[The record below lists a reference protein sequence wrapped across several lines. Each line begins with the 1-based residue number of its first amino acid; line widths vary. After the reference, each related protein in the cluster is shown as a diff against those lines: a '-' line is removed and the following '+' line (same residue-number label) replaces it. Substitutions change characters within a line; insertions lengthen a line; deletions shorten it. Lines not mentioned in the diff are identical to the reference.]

1 MCHRVSF
8 VLACFSSF
16 LFCLLFSS
24 SLFPCCSLGMWC
36 AQSFKTLEEMT
47 EHMQVTQ
54 HYRKIVSQEQI
65 ISWRTPEAQVTQ
77 AQLNAVL
84 TCKVCD
90 EAFGSL
96 KELSYHMVKNSH
108 YKEHILRSITEG
120 GHGRRRQAR
129 ERRKK
134 SLPVRKLL
142 ELERMEIQQPH
153 HPQQQQQHH
162 HHHHRSGL
170 SNNGNSSSNNNNSS
184 SAVSKLGD
192 HRSSKSPQVE
202 NKQQASSASGQV
214 DAGRGS
220 TSESGL
226 LCTCDECGEKVEA
239 RHLMSHLK
247 SCKVRTS
254 NSLLPSDGTDLGAR
268 SPSSTSSTGRP
279 ESSGPHS
286 SQRSHSPPYCIAIT
300 TPGKKVVVKSES
312 KIKLEDADGALL
324 KDDASDSLDSPSAK
338 GANVNATATT
348 ASSSSASLSALQ
360 SLIEKSFDLK
370 VPGGKSGPGKCIGAT
385 GSGGSDF
392 DQKKVNG
399 SRCPSSNNHHSHHH
413 QHNKESNSIKGAMN
427 SCKSPLSAS
436 LSAVEKW
443 MTLAKERDAPQNH
456 LWSSSMSSSSS
467 SWLCSD
473 DEPDEAA
480 TLALAMKNKSIKSS
494 STSTSTAN
502 VIGGGDGDGDGASRA
517 SPASSI
523 GTSSRPASVPRA
535 QTASPNELN
544 ATSTG
549 GKHVVNSSKLT
560 SASSGKVKDEI
571 TNDTRNEEEE
581 RREEIEQ
588 LKRNANR
595 CLDGGSPMSP
605 SSGNNQ
611 NTTASSVVAAA
622 AAAAASSSASLSALE
637 RLIEKSFDSKKKN
650 APTGFLQRLGIDEEV
665 CPPWQPGL
673 GLSLSALPFAGQLPF
688 QPWLIP
694 KHEGRSNTSSPSKG
708 TKNGS
713 LSSSP
718 PV

>member
-1 MCHRVSF
+1 
-8 VLACFSSF
+8 
-16 LFCLLFSS
+16 
-24 SLFPCCSLGMWC
+24 MWC

-142 ELERMEIQQPH
+142 ELERMEIQQP
-153 HPQQQQQHH
+153 
-162 HHHHRSGL
+162 RI
-170 SNNGNSSSNNNNSS
+170 NSSTNLSSLSS
-184 SAVSKLGD
+184 SAVSKSD

-202 NKQQASSASGQV
+202 NKQPTSSSFTSAGGH
-214 DAGRGS
+214 DATRGS
-220 TSESGL
+220 SESGL

-239 RHLMSHLK
+239 KHLISHLR
-247 SCKVRTS
+247 SCKIRTNAS
-254 NSLLPSDGTDLGAR
+254 DATDVGAPSPT
-268 SPSSTSSTGRP
+268 STSSRP
-279 ESSGPHS
+279 GSSGPHTSRSHTESPPHSRGKSDKRNDKDFHQNQVIAAGASNINCTSASATVNCHPNKGAS
-286 SQRSHSPPYCIAIT
+286 SQN
-300 TPGKKVVVKSES
+300 
-312 KIKLEDADGALL
+312 
-324 KDDASDSLDSPSAK
+324 SLPA
-338 GANVNATATT
+338 
-348 ASSSSASLSALQ
+348 ASSSSSACLSALQ

-370 VPGGKSGPGKCIGAT
+370 VPGAPAASATATATGKSKNI
-385 GSGGSDF
+385 SDT
-392 DQKKVNG
+392 DHHKKVTVNG
-399 SRCPSSNNHHSHHH
+399 IRANNHQKDSA
-413 QHNKESNSIKGAMN
+413 KNSVNHKT
-427 SCKSPLSAS
+427 PLSAS

-443 MTLAKERDAPQNH
+443 MTLAKERDSGGNH

-480 TLALAMKNKSIKSS
+480 TLALALKNKLIK
-494 STSTSTAN
+494 
-502 VIGGGDGDGDGASRA
+502 GASAMDERDREVR
-517 SPASSI
+517 SPASS
-523 GTSSRPASVPRA
+523 GASSRPASVPRP
-535 QTASPNELN
+535 QTASPSDSPV
-544 ATSTG
+544 ATVAAASSTI
-549 GKHVVNSSKLT
+549 KHSAASSSSAGRT
-560 SASSGKVKDEI
+560 SAVTKVKEEDHDDDERES
-571 TNDTRNEEEE
+571 TDTRNEDDE
-581 RREEIEQ
+581 RREEIEE
-588 LKRNANR
+588 LKRNASR
-595 CLDGGSPMSP
+595 HFDSSPLSP
-605 SSGNNQ
+605 K
-611 NTTASSVVAAA
+611 NT
-622 AAAAASSSASLSALE
+622 AASSSTVNALAAATSSSTSLSALE

-650 APTGFLQRLGIDEEV
+650 TPTGFLQRLGIDEEV

-673 GLSLSALPFAGQLPF
+673 GLSLSSLPFASQLPF